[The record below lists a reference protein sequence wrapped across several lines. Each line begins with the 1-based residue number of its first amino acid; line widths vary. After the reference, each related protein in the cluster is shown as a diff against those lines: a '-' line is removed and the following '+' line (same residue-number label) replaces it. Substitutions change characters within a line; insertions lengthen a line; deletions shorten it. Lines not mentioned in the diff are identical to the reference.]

1 MHESGLQMSVAKRL
15 RFHFEATSVKGI
27 HWLRRDPVAG
37 TSSQCVAGDGSFPP
51 SPGSRSRERLL
62 LLLDKEGAPE
72 HAHPLLGS
80 ALLFGVRP
88 HLSSGHQPS
97 CPHRAGT
104 GSPGARSL
112 LPKSW
117 GGLGAP
123 RQQERSGRRAEP
135 PAPLHQGPGIS
146 ILLSVLC
153 LSPAGDREGLIRAC
167 RRSAF
172 GSQGEKC
179 LRRARCDGDGAEEEA
194 RGGGQVGIGPRPGS
208 LPLGVQAALM
218 STCTGETL
226 IR

>member
-80 ALLFGVRP
+80 ALLFRVRP

-97 CPHRAGT
+97 CPRRAGT

-117 GGLGAP
+117 GGRGAP

-146 ILLSVLC
+146 ILLSAVPVTSRGSRRIDKGMSEECFRLPGRKVPPAMAMAQRRRPVEAGRWESGPDRPP
-153 LSPAGDREGLIRAC
+153 SPSEC
-167 RRSAF
+167 RQPS
-172 GSQGEKC
+172 
-179 LRRARCDGDGAEEEA
+179 
-194 RGGGQVGIGPRPGS
+194 
-208 LPLGVQAALM
+208 
-218 STCTGETL
+218 
-226 IR
+226 